1 MFETALMNPDV
12 YPEKTKEVSLVQTHI
27 SFVFI
32 TDDYVYKIK
41 KPVNFGFLDF
51 STLEKRKYYCEQELI
66 LNRRTAA
73 DIYIDVLPV
82 ISDGK
87 KVIISNFQIPHSA
100 FRIVDYA
107 VKMKRLPLE
116 YLMKNRL
123 ERGDLLPEHI
133 RRIASAIADFHKNAN
148 TSNVIESFGLPENIR
163 KNTDENFEQTD
174 KYIGITI
181 SEEQYKKIKE
191 WTEQYY
197 IYNEDIFKERI
208 AENKIRDCHGDIHME
223 HVFVTDERVLLFDC
237 IEFNDRFRYSDVAS
251 DIAFL
256 AMDLDFHGQF
266 DYSDSLIKYYCEFM
280 ADNTLSGVLL
290 FYKVY
295 RAYVRGKVN
304 SFMLSDPYI
313 SNEKKEYFKGIATK
327 YFQLIDR
334 YINTD

>member
-1 MFETALMNPDV
+1 MFETALMNPDA

-32 TDDYVYKIK
+32 TDNYVYKIK

-51 STLEKRKYYCEQELI
+51 STLEKRKYYCEQEVI
-66 LNRRTAA
+66 LNRRTAP
-73 DIYIDVLPV
+73 DIYVGVLPRLSNG
-82 ISDGK
+82 I
-87 KVIISNFQIPHSA
+87 KVIISNFQIPHSE
-100 FRIVDYA
+100 FQIIDYA

-123 ERGDLLPEHI
+123 ERGDLSPEHI
-133 RRIASAIADFHKNAN
+133 RRIARAIADFHKNAN

-163 KNTDENFEQTD
+163 KNTVENFEQTK

-181 SEEQYKKIKE
+181 SEELYKKIKE

-197 IYNEDIFKERI
+197 IHNENIFKERI
-208 AENKIRDCHGDIHME
+208 AEKKIRDCHGDIHME
-223 HVFVTDERVLLFDC
+223 HVFITDEHVLLFDC

-266 DYSDSLIKYYCEFM
+266 DYSDSLIKYYSEFM
-280 ADNTLSGVLL
+280 ADNTLSTVLL

-304 SFMLSDPYI
+304 SFLLSDPYI
-313 SNEKKEYFKGIATK
+313 SKEKKEYHKRIAMK
-327 YFQLIDR
+327 YFQLINR
-334 YINTD
+334 YIDTD